1 MSLSQLLTDS
11 TLGVWLDHWSIGSR
25 DSIFVTDTDWS
36 VTKTVLHG
44 GRQEGVDYIFVDN
57 GRLQFSVIPTRGFL
71 VWEARLGPVRLGWD
85 SPVREVVHPH
95 YVTLT
100 ENGGFG
106 WLDGF
111 GELVSRCGL
120 ESIGAPCTDG
130 GILLPLHGRVNYLP
144 ASRVTVDVA
153 AEPSPTIRLR
163 GEVVESRMFG
173 ARLRLTAEIETQIGS
188 NQLIL
193 RDVITNEGGA
203 EREFQYLYHANFGP
217 PILEAGA
224 RLVVAAVKVAPRD
237 KRAAERL
244 AEWDRYTGPSQPGY
258 TEEVYYLTPQANDK
272 GEVATLL
279 HSADRSRGVS
289 VSYNSRELP
298 FLTLWKNEAPL
309 ANGYVTGIEP
319 ATSLPN
325 PRPFE
330 REAGR
335 VPKLRPGESHRSSIT
350 IRALGTPDEVE
361 EVENKIR
368 AVRQD
373 APEIQA
379 EPVLG

>member
-1 MSLSQLLTDS
+1 MSLTQLLTDS
-11 TLGVWLDHWSIGSR
+11 QLGVWLDHWSIGSR
-25 DSIFVTDTDWS
+25 DSIFDAAADWN

-44 GRQEGVDYIFVDN
+44 GRQEGVDCILVNN

-71 VWEARLGPVRLGWD
+71 VWEAKLGSMRLGWD

-100 ENGGFG
+100 ENGGLG

-120 ESIGAPCTDG
+120 ESIGAPCTDSG
-130 GILLPLHGRVNYLP
+130 VLLPLHGRINYLP
-144 ASRVTVDVA
+144 ASRVTVEVVA
-153 AEPSPTIRLR
+153 DPTPTIRLR
-163 GEVVESRMFG
+163 GEVVETRMFG
-173 ARLRLTAEIETQIGS
+173 ARLRLTAEIETRIGS
-188 NQLIL
+188 NEFIL
-193 RDVITNEGGA
+193 RDTIANEGGA
-203 EREFQYLYHANFGP
+203 DREFQYLYHANFGP

-224 RLVVAAVKVAPRD
+224 RLVVAAVEVAPRD

-244 AEWDRYTGPSQPGY
+244 AEWDQYTGPSQPGY
-258 TEEVYYLTPQANDK
+258 TEEVYYITPQASENGQVD
-272 GEVATLL
+272 TLL
-279 HSADRSRGVS
+279 HSADKSRGVS
-289 VSYNSRELP
+289 VSYNSRELAY
-298 FLTLWKNEAPL
+298 LTLWKNEAPL

-335 VPKLRPGESHRSSIT
+335 VPKLRPGENYRSSIT
-350 IRALGTPDEVE
+350 IRALGTQNEVE
-361 EVENKIR
+361 EIERKIR
-368 AVRQD
+368 TIRQD
-373 APEIQA
+373 PPEIQA
-379 EPVLG
+379 QPVLG

>member
-1 MSLSQLLTDS
+1 MSLTQLLTDS
-11 TLGVWLDHWSIGSR
+11 QLGVRLDHWSIGAR
-25 DSIFVTDTDWS
+25 DSVLDTPANWS
-36 VTKTVLHG
+36 VTKTILHG
-44 GRQEGVDYIFVDN
+44 GRQEGVDCIFVNN

-71 VWEARLGPVRLGWD
+71 VWEASLGPLRLGWD
-85 SPVREVVHPH
+85 SPVREVVHPY
-95 YVTLT
+95 YVNLT

-106 WLDGF
+106 WLEGF
-111 GELVSRCGL
+111 GEMVSRCGL
-120 ESIGAPCTDG
+120 ESIGAPSTDG
-130 GILLPLHGRVNYLP
+130 GILLPLHGRINYLP
-144 ASRVTVDVA
+144 ASRVTVEVA

-173 ARLRLTAEIETQIGS
+173 ARLRLTAEIETQIDS
-188 NQLIL
+188 NELIL
-193 RDVITNEGGA
+193 RDVIANEGGA

-237 KRAAERL
+237 KRAAERV
-244 AEWDRYTGPSQPGY
+244 AEWDRYSGPSQPGY
-258 TEEVYYLTPQANDK
+258 TEEVYYLTPQASGNGQVD
-272 GEVATLL
+272 TLL
-279 HSADRSRGVS
+279 HSADKSRGVS
-289 VSYNSRELP
+289 VSYDSRELP

-330 REAGR
+330 RRAGR
-335 VPKLRPGESHRSSIT
+335 VPKLQPGESYRSSIT
-350 IRALGTPDEVE
+350 IRALETRTEVE
-361 EVENKIR
+361 EIETKIR
-368 AVRQD
+368 GVRED
-373 APEIQA
+373 PPEIQA

>member
-11 TLGVWLDHWSIGSR
+11 TLGVWLDHWSVGSR
-25 DSIFVTDTDWS
+25 DSIFVTDTDWG

-44 GRQEGVDYIFVDN
+44 GRQEGVDYIFVNN

-85 SPVREVVHPH
+85 SPVREVVHPQ

-130 GILLPLHGRVNYLP
+130 GILLPLHGRINYLP
-144 ASRVTVDVA
+144 ASRVTVEVA

-188 NQLIL
+188 NELIL

-258 TEEVYYLTPQANDK
+258 TEEVYYLTPQANEK
-272 GEVATLL
+272 GQVDTLL
-279 HSADRSRGVS
+279 HSADRSCGVS
-289 VSYNSRELP
+289 ISYNLRELP

-350 IRALGTPDEVE
+350 IRALGTTDEVE
-361 EVENKIR
+361 EIENKIR